1 VNIKKRLLVLIS
13 LPSVW
18 LLMFFIIPFSMMAL
32 FSFRD
37 NSFGPLFPPTLKHYQ
52 AFFAS
57 KNYLRMLADSSWI
70 AFLTALISILL
81 AYPLAY
87 FLIFR
92 GGKHRLML
100 LSLLIIPAWTSY
112 LLRILAWKVMLGSGG
127 IINSILIQLGWISE
141 RIPLILYSR
150 SAVIITL
157 VYIWIPY
164 AALPIFS
171 SLERIEPHLL
181 DASSDLGANPW
192 RTFFNVTLPLSIP
205 GIAAAFFFVFIPTL
219 GEWVTPAL
227 VGGVDGIMYGNLIQ
241 NQFLRGLNWP
251 LGIVMSLVLMV
262 IVSVFTVL
270 LYRFISIRDMSSIA

>member
-1 VNIKKRLLVLIS
+1 
-13 LPSVW
+13 
-18 LLMFFIIPFSMMAL
+18 MAL
-32 FSFRD
+32 FSFRETT
-37 NSFGPLFPPTLKHYQ
+37 FGPLFPPTLKHYQ

-57 KNYLRMLADSSWI
+57 ENYLRLLADSSWI

-87 FLIFR
+87 YLIFH

-127 IINSILIQLGWISE
+127 IINTTLLQLGWIE
-141 RIPLILYSR
+141 EGIPLILYSR

-171 SLERIEPHLL
+171 ALERIDTRLL
-181 DASSDLGANPW
+181 EASQDLGAGPW

-205 GIAAAFFFVFIPTL
+205 GVAAAFFFVFIPTL

-251 LGIVMSLVLMV
+251 LGIVMSLVLMA
-262 IVSVFTVL
+262 IVSIFTIL
-270 LYRFISIRDMSSIA
+270 LYRFVSMRDMSSIA